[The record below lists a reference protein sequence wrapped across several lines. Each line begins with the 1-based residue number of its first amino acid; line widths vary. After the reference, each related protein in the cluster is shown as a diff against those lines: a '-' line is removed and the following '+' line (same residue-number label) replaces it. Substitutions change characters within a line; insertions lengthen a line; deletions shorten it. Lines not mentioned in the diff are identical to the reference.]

1 MEIFQSAKKKKMKGA
16 APMAGENEFEKWWSN
31 EFSKD
36 KRCCELFIM
45 NPLIAV
51 KYAASKAWEACG
63 EMIMKEIENFKP

>member
-1 MEIFQSAKKKKMKGA
+1 MVE
-16 APMAGENEFEKWWSN
+16 ENEFEKWWSN